1 MGYAGIYECFGR
13 NDKWFTGVVTTNGA
27 GSPRAGIYA
36 NYTDEEMQKIRRIE
50 QKKSCGSRRIFS
62 CNFFRLFKQ

>member
-27 GSPRAGIYA
+27 GAPRAGIYA
-36 NYTDEEMQKIRRIE
+36 NYPDEEMQ
-50 QKKSCGSRRIFS
+50 
-62 CNFFRLFKQ
+62 N